1 MNREITKIASIEE
14 AIELLQPIDVEYYH
28 LSATVDESGQQPDDD
43 SEDDEQA
50 QVHVATARRVGESGV
65 DYRCRLTVQ
74 IRGAEIVVDGAILY
88 RADSEIEVARSVCE
102 QFGDD
107 IAVMALFPYL
117 RQAVSDLADR
127 IGRTVTLPLVRRGQI
142 RFSQE

>member
-1 MNREITKIASIEE
+1 MNVEITKIASIEE
-14 AIELLQPIDVEYYH
+14 AIELLQPIDVEFYH
-28 LSATVDESGQQPDDD
+28 LSANVDESGQHPDDD

-74 IRGAEIVVDGAILY
+74 IPGVEIVVDGAILY
-88 RADSEIEVARSVCE
+88 QASSYVEIAKSVCKE
-102 QFGDD
+102 FGDE
-107 IAVMALFPYL
+107 IAVMSLFPYL

-127 IGRTVTLPLVRRGQI
+127 IGRTVTLPHIGRGEI
-142 RFSQE
+142 TFSEE